1 MDTVGP
7 MNIEVPTKYPPS
19 HNDRIVV
26 LEIRLHSESP
36 MLYRPALH
44 GN

>member
-1 MDTVGP
+1 
-7 MNIEVPTKYPPS
+7 MNIEVPTKYPLG
-19 HNDRIVV
+19 HDGIVGFKI
-26 LEIRLHSESP
+26 LLHSKKP

>member
-1 MDTVGP
+1 
-7 MNIEVPTKYPPS
+7 MNIEEPKKYPLS

-26 LEIRLHSESP
+26 LEIRLHIESP